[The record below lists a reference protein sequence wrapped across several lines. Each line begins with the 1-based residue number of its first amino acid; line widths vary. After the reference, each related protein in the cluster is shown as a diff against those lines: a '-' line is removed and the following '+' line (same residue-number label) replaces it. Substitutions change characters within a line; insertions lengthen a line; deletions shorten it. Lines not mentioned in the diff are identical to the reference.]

1 MTRQEVEVACW
12 RQTLV
17 EVDSSDSEEEESQVS
32 EEEEEDSSDEDEEAA
47 GVWGC
52 PRLGHSQQRRLL
64 QAQEEDN
71 DTWNPSRPR
80 DHPSS
85 NTNTSLQPQCEK
97 HPMELFSPLDF
108 CCQHIAEDY
117 QIHKDHQKHCQCCS
131 SQNSFTQ
138 KSTNQGF

>member
-1 MTRQEVEVACW
+1 M
-12 RQTLV
+12 

-47 GVWGC
+47 DVWGC
-52 PRLGHSQQRRLL
+52 PSCGRLVHSQQRRLL
-64 QAQEEDN
+64 LAQEEN
-71 DTWNPSRPR
+71 TDTWNPSRPR
-80 DHPSS
+80 DQPLS

-108 CCQHIAEDY
+108 CCQHIAEDH

-131 SQNSFTQ
+131 SQNGFIQ

>member
-1 MTRQEVEVACW
+1 MEVE
-12 RQTLV
+12 
-17 EVDSSDSEEEESQVS
+17 SSDSEQEESQVS
-32 EEEEEDSSDEDEEAA
+32 EEEEEEEDSSDEDEEAA

-52 PRLGHSQQRRLL
+52 PSCGRLGHSQQRRLL
-64 QAQEEDN
+64 QAQEEDT

-85 NTNTSLQPQCEK
+85 NTNTSLHLQCEK